1 MEKRLKVTAIKDGTV
16 IDHIPPS
23 SLFKVI
29 SILELDKCAEM
40 VTFANNLESNAIGSK
55 AIVKVANRFFKD
67 DEVNKISLVAPH
79 AKLNTIRDYEVVEK
93 RIVEIPSHVK
103 AIVKCFNP
111 KCITNN
117 EKITTLFNVISE
129 DPISLE
135 CKYCEKITHKDEI
148 VII

>member
-16 IDHIPPS
+16 IDHIPPL

-29 SILELDKCAEM
+29 SILELDKCSHM

-55 AIVKVANRFFKD
+55 AIIKVANRFFKD
-67 DEVNKISLVAPH
+67 EEVNKISLVAPH

-93 RIVEIPSHVK
+93 RIVEIPKEIK

-111 KCITNN
+111 KCITNS
-117 EKITTLFNVISE
+117 EKITTRYRVVSE
-129 DPISLE
+129 DPIALE

-148 VII
+148 EII

>member
-1 MEKRLKVTAIKDGTV
+1 MEKILKVTAIKDGTV

-23 SLFKVI
+23 SLFEVI
-29 SILELDKCAEM
+29 SILEFDKCSHM
-40 VTFANNLESNAIGSK
+40 VTFANNLESNTMGTK
-55 AIVKVANRFFKD
+55 AIIKVANRFFMD
-67 DEVNKISLVAPH
+67 EEVNKISLVAPH

-93 RIVEIPSHVK
+93 RIVEIPSEVK

-111 KCITNN
+111 KCITNGEN
-117 EKITTLFNVISE
+117 IPTRFNVISE

-135 CKYCEKITHKDEI
+135 CKYCEKTTHKDEI